1 MIITFCLT
9 LAAKSSSAYRDL
21 WYDIT
26 TGTGIIVLPS
36 LRTLRNYKYYI
47 KPTRGFN
54 PEVIN
59 KLAEKTVSFSEIEKC
74 VIILFD
80 EMKIQENL
88 VRDKHSG
95 ELIGFVDLS
104 DIKLHLK
111 VFKS

>member
-1 MIITFCLT
+1 MIIKFCLN

-36 LRTLRNYKYYI
+36 LKTI
-47 KPTRGFN
+47 KIISNQQEGLILKF
-54 PEVIN
+54 IN
-59 KLAEKTVSFSEIEKC
+59 KLAEKTVSISEIEKC